1 MNQEQQTADPEQQTT
16 TGASGEVDQQQPGG
30 NQQSDA
36 GEKTFSQAEVTKMMA
51 REKSQGRS
59 AMLRELGIDPK
70 DSNAIDEVKKY
81 LHSKKPEAQVLAEQ
95 QIEQQR
101 KIDEANQRAFLA
113 EVKAEL
119 MQSGV
124 QASCLDDAMALLTT
138 KVQVAD
144 DSSEISAVIET
155 LKTKYPVWFTNAET
169 KPEGLKGTGSPI
181 KPGSSSSPKQDDL
194 GKRLAEQRKSSSV
207 KAKHWGA

>member
-1 MNQEQQTADPEQQTT
+1 
-16 TGASGEVDQQQPGG
+16 
-30 NQQSDA
+30 
-36 GEKTFSQAEVTKMMA
+36 
-51 REKSQGRS
+51 
-59 AMLRELGIDPK
+59 
-70 DSNAIDEVKKY
+70 
-81 LHSKKPEAQVLAEQ
+81 
-95 QIEQQR
+95 
-101 KIDEANQRAFLA
+101 
-113 EVKAEL
+113 

-124 QASCLDDAMALLTT
+124 QTSCLDDAMTLLTT

-155 LKTKYPVWFTNAET
+155 LKTKYPVWFSNTEA

-181 KPGSSSSPKQDDL
+181 KYGSSSSPKQDDL